1 MEQEI
6 DYKELYLN
14 RIRKDIGELIEFLT
28 SKSVEEEHLRQAFL
42 DEVRRTGTADKL
54 KELL

>member
-1 MEQEI
+1 MENII

-14 RIRKDIGELIEFLT
+14 RIRKDVQELIEFLT
-28 SKSVEEEHLRQAFL
+28 SNKVEEEMLRQAFL
-42 DEVRRTGTADKL
+42 DEIRKTGVSDKL